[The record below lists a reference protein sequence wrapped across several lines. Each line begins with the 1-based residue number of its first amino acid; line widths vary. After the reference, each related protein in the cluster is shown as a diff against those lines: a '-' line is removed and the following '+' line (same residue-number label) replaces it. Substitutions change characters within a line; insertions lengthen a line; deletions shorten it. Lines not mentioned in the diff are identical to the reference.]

1 MVDNPNSLSNNNDG
15 QNPTGWESLSDY
27 DAKNEQ
33 ASQFTNEELKRL
45 AKITGRVPDDEGVI
59 GLNLALRWKEYQ
71 KRLNAYNEARR
82 TGTMMQQGPM
92 EDLATAK
99 RELEEAMY
107 LYDESFRKRDAEIS
121 KLNEEQ
127 RRHNIKDRE
136 KARQPGSGRHMSD
149 LDVRNSNPEDSDTS
163 IVEDS
168 NSGMSWVQARLQRN
182 RVYDEKRG
190 NVEQSRDAAAERL
203 AQDLP
208 GIVEGIEQSEVY
220 LTYDLNKEDEPS
232 IKERRD
238 GFKSTGKKGFYGKDH
253 EIDLTLYPHAPD
265 EPVKPNEGD
274 SNSPGDPN
282 NPDGDSDN
290 PDNSEG
296 DNTGKEDDPDD
307 KEKAKR
313 QAEKEKAIKEKE
325 EMLAACRQDF
335 AERYAKNRSIIPGYR
350 DKDDFLKKREDYE
363 KSLDD
368 LLESK
373 ADLAWEKE
381 YDRIG
386 AELEKELA
394 ELDTEDE
401 NYEEKKKA
409 LLEKFDKEYEK
420 SRNAIKA
427 QFVEDFVN
435 EQRKL
440 EEETIDKLD
449 NGGPLRKIIHAF
461 RSNKKVKAA
470 LAVAAVA
477 GLGVAVVASGGLAG
491 AGAIGLGYQLT
502 GAGFAAGAAK
512 GAIGGFLTSRQDS
525 KTSAVRGYESMNE
538 EEIRSRLEKILS
550 DSEQGDNS
558 NWLGLR
564 SEGAE
569 GGTGGDE
576 GAENGEEGDAE
587 NGEEGEKGEKNNI
600 GKTRDVA
607 SWILGEYEKANDADY
622 AGNWKRTAKGVLIG
636 GVLGG
641 LASGVKIVRT
651 DIVETPGDLQVDLSK
666 VDIPEGHGA
675 YDTFT
680 QLGGDPKDL
689 DKALDI
695 MRRVD
700 LQSSGQFVP
709 GSNGETMGL
718 GGAIGDYAHT
728 YPGKISTWPSAAQTY
743 IEAVAK
749 EWANAGL
756 IDVTRE
762 VTREE
767 VKRYISIGLLQF
779 LAGAAGGD
787 VVGGIHSTMDRT
799 SPPSVK
805 SSQLGEGT
813 NGSGLEQSNQPGE
826 NGETAPSRD
835 VATREELERWKENF
849 EKALDIKYAKPTEN
863 SETVETS
870 TDTATS
876 AEKADWQENLRQAV
890 ERVASQSS
898 EQSEAEPEQP
908 KETMTEEEKNAAK
921 EALEADME
929 NRKNRYEPGFRNEIS
944 IINGSD
950 PIFNEDDISIM
961 LEPSTSDRVIDDDA
975 FRRLWDR
982 FGRADKDMIRD
993 FIARE
998 NYYPTKFGTWLAN
1011 NPDPEPVSEA
1021 ERLGY

>member
-1 MVDNPNSLSNNNDG
+1 MVDNPNSLSNNNEG

-45 AKITGRVPDDEGVI
+45 AEITGRVPDDEGVI

-71 KRLNAYNEARR
+71 KRLNAYNEAKR

-107 LYDESFRKRDAEIS
+107 LYDETFRKKDAEIS

-127 RRHNIKDRE
+127 RRHNIKDQE

-149 LDVRNSNPEDSDTS
+149 LDAQDA
-163 IVEDS
+163 
-168 NSGMSWVQARLQRN
+168 NSGTSWVQARLQRN

-203 AQDLP
+203 VQDLP
-208 GIVEGIEQSEVY
+208 GIVESIEQSEVY
-220 LTYDLNKEDEPS
+220 LTYDLNKGNEPS
-232 IKERRD
+232 IQERRD
-238 GFKSTGKKGFYGKDH
+238 GFKSTGRKGFYGKDH

-265 EPVKPNEGD
+265 ESVASGE
-274 SNSPGDPN
+274 GDPN
-282 NPDGDSDN
+282 NPDGDNPDDPNNPDGNNPEGDPNN
-290 PDNSEG
+290 PDNPEG
-296 DNTGKEDDPDD
+296 DKSGKEDDPDD

-325 EMLAACRQDF
+325 EMLAACRKDF

-401 NYEEKKKA
+401 DYEEKKKA

-651 DIVETPGDLQVDLSK
+651 DIVETPVEKIDLSK

-689 DKALDI
+689 DRALDI
-695 MRRVD
+695 MKRVD

-743 IEAVAK
+743 IETVAK
-749 EWANAGL
+749 EWANEGL
-756 IDVTRE
+756 IVPTR
-762 VTREE
+762 TIAREE

-787 VVGGIHSTMDRT
+787 VVGGVHSTVDRT
-799 SPPSVK
+799 SSPSVE
-805 SSQLGEGT
+805 SPRPGEGV
-813 NGSGLEQSNQPGE
+813 NGSGPERSNQPGE
-826 NGETAPSRD
+826 NGEAVPSRD
-835 VATREELERWKENF
+835 VATSEEIERWKENF
-849 EKALDIKYAKPTEN
+849 EKALDIKYAKPTEE
-863 SETVETS
+863 SETAGTS
-870 TDTATS
+870 TETATG
-876 AEKADWQENLRQAV
+876 AEKAEWEENLRRAV
-890 ERVASQSS
+890 ERAVSQSS

-908 KETMTEEEKNAAK
+908 KETMTEEEKNAAR
-921 EALEADME
+921 EALEVDME

-982 FGRADKDMIRD
+982 FGRADKGMIRD
-993 FIARE
+993 FVARE